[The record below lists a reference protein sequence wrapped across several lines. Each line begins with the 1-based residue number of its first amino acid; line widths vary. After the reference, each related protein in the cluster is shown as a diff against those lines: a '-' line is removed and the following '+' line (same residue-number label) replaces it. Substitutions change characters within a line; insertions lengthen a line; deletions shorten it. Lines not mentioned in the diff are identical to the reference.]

1 MYNKFQSRVI
11 IIGGSG
17 LIGSHL
23 SKYLK
28 NKNINTISTCN
39 KNHIDGM
46 VKFDFTNDKLTDV
59 IDKPMESDIFLI
71 LAAVGNPNWISE
83 NKNEAYKINVDATK
97 SLINQISK
105 FKSKIYFMSSVEVF
119 GGGHEKIVESMEPNP
134 LNFYGKTKLIIEN
147 YLKESYSNYHIIR
160 TGWNTG
166 INSSSRCV
174 IKMTYE
180 TLLKKDAKMAFD
192 NSFTITHVDDLVSAI
207 EEIIFSNKKR
217 IVHLCCQESITR
229 TKLADAIIYQSKNG
243 KSMNY
248 KECQFSDI
256 VYTEPRSR
264 LNNLR
269 SEYKELNLLKFR
281 KIEETVNQ
289 KVKFLDNL

>member
-119 GGGHEKIVESMEPNP
+119 DGGHEKIVESMEPNP

-243 KSMNY
+243 KIMNY